1 MNAIAGASELDALGV
16 NVVSQDLL
24 ERNVAKQADS
34 MMNAREDELDSRR
47 LEKSLKEQEAL
58 EKKIANINSRLT
70 SLSTTVSMKTLLRSQ
85 LLGLEES
92 LTSINSD
99 IVDIQGR
106 IQDRALLVQSTN
118 EFPSAA
124 AQEGQPERLEKE
136 TEREYLIRTGKI
148 TPFSNISGLAKGNTL
163 DEVPIDSIQTQP
175 LEVAEMNTT
184 KATLSHQN
192 LRQPGFEV
200 APKTVKQE
208 RRPSAVISTAL
219 PSDSTSIENQTEL
232 DHLFDDTMAEV
243 ESDASVAARLQAEFN
258 QEASPRAT
266 RKRKRISTKA
276 ERTSDDDFQLS
287 GSASSGSDDNYQV
300 VDRVRSGSKNNRKSN
315 GLRLKSNGKRNG
327 RKIHED
333 DVIDLSDDDDVIL
346 SAQDSAEEEE
356 ESLVDVDDGNEQRYQ
371 SRLEHWTTSR
381 SRARAAAL
389 RDNASAAEIIS
400 SPDAVVDEARQP
412 HPTEMAL
419 EFTGGFSVPGDIHP
433 SLFDYQKTC
442 VQWLWELH
450 SQGCGGIV
458 GDEMGLGKTV
468 QIISFVAGLHHSGL
482 LQGPVLIVAPAT
494 VMKMWVKEFHKWW
507 PPLRVC
513 ILHSSGEASKTGSMK
528 KAARHIVRKVVE
540 EGHVLVTTYAG
551 LTTYKEIMNP
561 VEWSYAVLDEGH
573 KIRNP
578 DSEVS
583 LASKQLRT
591 VHRII
596 LSGTPIQNNLTEL
609 WSLFDFVFPGRLGTL
624 PIFHTQ
630 FALPINIGGYANA
643 TNVQVQTAYKCA
655 CVLRDL
661 INPYLLRRMKAD
673 VAADLPKKSEQVL
686 FCKLT
691 SQQRQ
696 EYEMFLA
703 SGDMDS
709 IFSGKRQVLYGVDI
723 LRKICNHPDLTQ
735 REALQQQKN
744 YKYGDPSKSGK
755 MVVVKALLELW
766 KNQGHRTLLFSQGRQ
781 MLDILQKYVSSLDG
795 FVSRRMD
802 GTTPISQRQIMVDE
816 FNNDTSI
823 HVFLL
828 TTRVGGLG
836 VNLTGADRVII
847 FDPDWNPSTDVQ
859 ARERAWRL
867 GQKREVTIYRL
878 MTSGTIEEKIYHR
891 QIFKQFLTNKILRD
905 PKQRRFFKT
914 NDLHDLF
921 TLGSE
926 SFDGTETGDM
936 FSGTETMYRRP
947 QGNNHQDKNG
957 QSTTKETDLED
968 GEVSSLSKRKKKK
981 SDGDDPE
988 TLARLGGVAA
998 LEQFGNKEQEEQT
1011 GDQNVL
1017 ESIFA
1022 KSGVQSALQHDQIM
1036 DSARPEL
1043 LLVDREAERIA
1054 KAAVDALRQS
1064 RRETARNPIGTPT
1077 FTGRSG
1083 GLGSGSS
1090 SSARNRAGPGSSAL
1104 LAGMAQ
1110 RRAEEDDQPN
1120 ITISGLSDPG
1130 RAALIKRIADF
1141 LLQKGE
1147 RGVPSQG
1154 IVDQFAVNIEGT
1166 QEVTL
1171 FKSMLRQVAVFDKT
1185 TKRWVIKEEF
1195 RK

>member
-1 MNAIAGASELDALGV
+1 MADDTEAIAGQSELDALGV

-34 MMNAREDELDSRR
+34 MINAREEQLDAKR
-47 LEKSLKEQEAL
+47 LEKTFKERESL
-58 EKKIANINSRLT
+58 EKKIASINSRINGT
-70 SLSTTVSMKTLLRSQ
+70 QTTVSMKTLLRSQ
-85 LLGLEES
+85 LLDLDKA
-92 LTSINSD
+92 LASIRTD

-106 IQDRALLVQSTN
+106 IEDRADMN
-118 EFPSAA
+118 EAIKEIPSAELA
-124 AQEGQPERLEKE
+124 EGQPERLAKE

-148 TPFSNISGLAKGNTL
+148 TPFSNISGLERGNTL
-163 DEVPIDSIQTQP
+163 EEELDDKTQP
-175 LEVAEMNTT
+175 ESTNTPAAIQS

-192 LRQPGFEV
+192 LRQPGFES
-200 APKTVKQE
+200 APNPDKEVTFIKRSESSVSQ
-208 RRPSAVISTAL
+208 TL
-219 PSDSTSIENQTEL
+219 PQVFTNLKNLIDADIV
-232 DHLFDDTMAEV
+232 V
-243 ESDASVAARLQAEFN
+243 ESDAEIAARMQTEFDL
-258 QEASPRAT
+258 EVGPRT
-266 RKRKRISTKA
+266 SRKRKRTIPKREPISDEEYHESDPVSSPTSSANENFDSVETETIPKPANVRNPPRRRTKQD
-276 ERTSDDDFQLS
+276 RRQKRQDTSTDDENEIFVS
-287 GSASSGSDDNYQV
+287 
-300 VDRVRSGSKNNRKSN
+300 
-315 GLRLKSNGKRNG
+315 
-327 RKIHED
+327 
-333 DVIDLSDDDDVIL
+333 
-346 SAQDSAEEEE
+346 E
-356 ESLVDVDDGNEQRYQ
+356 ESGDDSDGALVDVDDGNEGRYQ
-371 SRLEHWTTSR
+371 KRLEKWTID
-381 SRARAAAL
+381 RARARAVACPEF
-389 RDNASAAEIIS
+389 RDDPIREI
-400 SPDAVVDEARQP
+400 DTVEAQLP
-412 HPTEMAL
+412 HPTEKSL

-468 QIISFVAGLHHSGL
+468 QIISFLAGLHHSGL
-482 LQGPVLIVAPAT
+482 LDGPILIVAPAT

-528 KAARHIVRKVVE
+528 KAARQIVSKVVD
-540 EGHVLVTTYAG
+540 EGHVLITTYAG
-551 LTTYKEIMNP
+551 LTTYSEIMNP
-561 VEWSYAVLDEGH
+561 VQWAYAVLDEGH

-661 INPYLLRRMKAD
+661 INPYLLRRMKVD

-691 SQQRQ
+691 SQQRL
-696 EYEMFLA
+696 EYETFLA
-703 SGDMDS
+703 SGDMES
-709 IFSGKRQVLYGVDI
+709 IFSGKRQVLYGIDI
-723 LRKICNHPDLTQ
+723 LRKICNHPDLVQ
-735 REALQQQKN
+735 REALQRKKN
-744 YKYGDPSKSGK
+744 YDYGDPAKSGK
-755 MVVVKALLELW
+755 MVVIKALLELW
-766 KNQGHRTLLFSQGRQ
+766 KNQGHRTLLFAQGRQ
-781 MLDILQKYVSSLDG
+781 MLDILQKYVTSLEG

-802 GTTPISQRQIMVDE
+802 GTTPIAQRQVMVDE
-816 FNNDTSI
+816 FNNDTGI

-921 TLGSE
+921 ILGSE
-926 SFDGTETGDM
+926 TFDGTETGDM
-936 FSGTETMYRRP
+936 FHGTETTYRKAHSKS
-947 QGNNHQDKNG
+947 GNVTDEQQQDNALC
-957 QSTTKETDLED
+957 SYFED
-968 GEVSSLSKRKKKK
+968 GEIQNKFGRRKQKKY
-981 SDGDDPE
+981 GDDPA
-988 TLARLGGVAA
+988 TLAKLGGVAS
-998 LEQFGNKEQEEQT
+998 LEQFSNKERDEQS
-1011 GDQNVL
+1011 GDQNIL

-1022 KSGVQSALQHDQIM
+1022 RSGVQSALQHDQIM
-1036 DSARPEL
+1036 DSATPEM
-1043 LLVDREAERIA
+1043 LLVDREADRVA
-1054 KAAVDALRQS
+1054 KAAVEALRQS

-1083 GLGSGSS
+1083 GLGSTSS
-1090 SSARNRAGPGSSAL
+1090 NQARNRGGPESSAL
-1104 LAGMAQ
+1104 LAGMTQ
-1110 RRAEEDDQPN
+1110 RRAEETNDSD
-1120 ITISGLSDPG
+1120 ITISVLIDPG
-1130 RAALIKRIADF
+1130 RASLIKRIADF
-1141 LLQKGE
+1141 LLAKGDL
-1147 RGVPSQG
+1147 GVSSQS
-1154 IVDQFAVNIEGT
+1154 IVNQFAFNIEGA

-1171 FKSMLRQVAVFDKT
+1171 FKSMLRQVAVFDKSS
-1185 TKRWVIKEEF
+1185 RHWVIKDEF